1 MLKDLSV
8 FYDVII
14 LDGPQILNN
23 VDSLILSRQVNSIG
37 IVTLEKKT
45 KKDDLWKAKRDIQ
58 NVGGRIIG
66 VILNKVKTTE
76 KVDYK
81 IFKNLKEKIKN
92 YILKLR
98 ENRKQ
103 KLLEESKIEFEEK
116 EETATMVVDILQV
129 SENEDNNTDKEIT
142 EKAESNLEIKEE
154 TEEKKDESTF
164 YFRIGNQLLPGEGGL
179 IWNSS

>member
-45 KKDDLWKAKRDIQ
+45 KRWFVESQRDIQ

-81 IFKNLKEKIKN
+81 IFKNLKEKIKII
-92 YILKLR
+92 Y
-98 ENRKQ
+98 
-103 KLLEESKIEFEEK
+103 
-116 EETATMVVDILQV
+116 
-129 SENEDNNTDKEIT
+129 
-142 EKAESNLEIKEE
+142 
-154 TEEKKDESTF
+154 
-164 YFRIGNQLLPGEGGL
+164 
-179 IWNSS
+179 